1 MSEAKTNSLRA
12 NKIAAQSRKSRKA
25 VEASAMRDVQDQK
38 DREAAGRAYDK
49 AMGFK
54 NGGMVKMTP
63 KTAAYRCG
71 GMVKGK

>member
-1 MSEAKTNSLRA
+1 MSEAKLNSLRA
-12 NKIAAQSRKSRKA
+12 SKAAGQERKMRKQMIQ
-25 VEASAMRDVQDQK
+25 EVQDQK

-63 KTAAYRCG
+63 KAAAYKCG